1 MKKDGCGSRSVQ
13 MAYEAVRAALNVAVK
28 AGKIMSNP
36 VHRVTTPKHT
46 KKSYHAPDHEK
57 ARALLAAARP
67 GREQTLFALGVELGL
82 RIGEALALRWVDV
95 DLAEATLTISAT
107 LSNQGERVEP
117 KTASSVR
124 RLALPALTLGL
135 LRDLRAGHHGEETDF
150 VFCTDTGRPL
160 NRHNVR
166 RDLRRACDRAGIEPV
181 RFHALRATSLSLRL
195 AGGAAYEDVARVA
208 GHASTRML
216 LEVYGRPMQG
226 DRRMADLMDAVW
238 KNGPEMAPKWLSG
251 PVHAK
256 RPKAKNPRRSADSD
270 VVEVRRLELL
280 TPYMR
285 SKCSTN

>member
-1 MKKDGCGSRSVQ
+1 MKPLFVAIQRIDKVDQPIANLVYNIWTTRRCEAAGRCKAGARPD
-13 MAYEAVRAALNVAVK
+13 AVRA
-28 AGKIMSNP
+28 G
-36 VHRVTTPKHT
+36 RRT
-46 KKSYHAPDHEK
+46 
-57 ARALLAAARP
+57 RATDR
-67 GREQTLFALGVELGL
+67 
-82 RIGEALALRWVDV
+82 EALALRWVDV

-135 LRDLRAGHHGEETDF
+135 LRDLRAGHQSEETDF
-150 VFCTDTGRPL
+150 VFCTDSGRPL

-166 RDLRRACDRAGIEPV
+166 RDRAGIEQV

-238 KNGPEMAPKWLSG
+238 QNGPEMAPKWLSG
-251 PVHAK
+251 RVHAE